1 MRNTSTY
8 RSKTGLLLTLI
19 LATCMLQAQTPDQRV
34 SKRDRRKDV
43 EMTTSVGIIRLR
55 LSDATPIHRDNFI
68 RLVRSRFYD
77 GIAFHR
83 VIRGFMV
90 QAGDPK
96 SRDSSLRKPR
106 RSTDSAYT
114 IPAEIREDMFHR
126 RGVLAAARMG
136 DQINPARAS
145 SGTQFYIVQGRTF
158 TDISLDSVET
168 FRLNGRKIPPER
180 RENYKKQGGAPHLD
194 QAYTIFGEVI
204 DGMETVDRIAAV
216 NTTGRTGN
224 DRPLEPIR
232 ILKTRLVKRKT

>member
-8 RSKTGLLLTLI
+8 RRKTGLLWILT
-19 LATCMLQAQTPDQRV
+19 LATCLIQAQTPDRRV
-34 SKRDRRKDV
+34 SRRDKQKDV
-43 EMTTSVGIIRLR
+43 EMVTSLGIIRLR
-55 LSDATPIHRDNFI
+55 LSNETPMHRDNFI
-68 RLVRSRFYD
+68 RLVKSRFYD
-77 GIAFHR
+77 GIGFHR

-106 RSTDSAYT
+106 RSPDSAYT

-136 DQINPARAS
+136 DQVNPTRAS

-158 TDISLDSVET
+158 TDLSLDSVET
-168 FRLNGRKIPPER
+168 FRLNGRKISPER
-180 RENYKKQGGAPHLD
+180 RSIYKTSGGAPHLD
-194 QAYTIFGEVI
+194 QAYTIFGEVM

-224 DRPLEPIR
+224 DKPLEPVR
-232 ILKTRLVKRKT
+232 ILKARLVKRKT

>member
-1 MRNTSTY
+1 MRNNSTY
-8 RSKTGLLLTLI
+8 RSKTGLLLALTLAAV
-19 LATCMLQAQTPDQRV
+19 LLQAQTPDQRV
-34 SKRDRRKDV
+34 RERDRRKDV
-43 EMTTSVGIIRLR
+43 EMITSVGIIRLR
-55 LSDATPIHRDNFI
+55 LSDATPIHRDNF
-68 RLVRSRFYD
+68 
-77 GIAFHR
+77 IAFHR

-136 DQINPARAS
+136 DQVNPAKAS

>member
-1 MRNTSTY
+1 
-8 RSKTGLLLTLI
+8 
-19 LATCMLQAQTPDQRV
+19 
-34 SKRDRRKDV
+34 
-43 EMTTSVGIIRLR
+43 
-55 LSDATPIHRDNFI
+55 
-68 RLVRSRFYD
+68 
-77 GIAFHR
+77 
-83 VIRGFMV
+83 MV

-106 RSTDSAYT
+106 RAPDSAYT
-114 IPAEIREDMFHR
+114 IPAEIREDPFHR
-126 RGVLAAARMG
+126 RGILAAARMG
-136 DQINPARAS
+136 DNVNPARAS